1 MMLLQNEILS
11 EIYTFREEH
20 AQAFNYDL
28 QAICD
33 DLQKKQSISDRKIIS
48 TPLKAPNR
56 TPISIAA

>member
-1 MMLLQNEILS
+1 MMLLQNDILS
-11 EIYTFREEH
+11 EISTFREEH

-56 TPISIAA
+56 TPIAMAA

>member
-1 MMLLQNEILS
+1 MMLLQNDILS

-28 QAICD
+28 QAICA

-56 TPISIAA
+56 TPIATAA